1 METAAQGLPLAVGK
15 TRSNRDACDEQDV
28 AQKEPITQAGA
39 KPTTELN
46 VAWEEPKYTQS
57 RRVDEAKPSVLP
69 RERLMRRVPTCRTLR
84 LHMQRMQIEDAMQRI
99 FFPPSSCTWNH

>member
-39 KPTTELN
+39 KP
-46 VAWEEPKYTQS
+46 
-57 RRVDEAKPSVLP
+57 SVLP

-84 LHMQRMQIEDAMQRI
+84 LHMQRMQIEDAI
-99 FFPPSSCTWNH
+99 DAANFFSLHLLVRGITEESDD